1 VQQRVVHTLGNL
13 TLTRYNSE
21 FRDRSFVDKRDM
33 PSAPEKGLRFSP
45 LHLNADFAQL
55 ERWNEIT
62 IMQRAA
68 RLAARALTVW
78 PAPALT
84 PEVIDRYRTQRPST
98 AYSIN
103 DHPALLTAT
112 LYPLFDALRKAVLAL
127 DPCMSEEFRKL
138 YVAYKAEK
146 TVVDVIPLSTTLKI
160 TLHALQ
166 DELYDPLQRCRTN
179 SDRRESQ
186 IVLAT
191 HDDIRYVIELI
202 RQVLDM
208 QLNSE

>member
-1 VQQRVVHTLGNL
+1 V
-13 TLTRYNSE
+13 
-21 FRDRSFVDKRDM
+21 
-33 PSAPEKGLRFSP
+33 
-45 LHLNADFAQL
+45 
-55 ERWNEIT
+55 T
-62 IMQRAA
+62 IWQ
-68 RLAARALTVW
+68 
-78 PAPALT
+78 APALT

-127 DPCMSEEFRKL
+127 DPCISEEFRKL
-138 YVAYKAEK
+138 YVAYKAER
-146 TVVDVIPLSTTLKI
+146 VLVDVIPLSTTLKI
-160 TLHALQ
+160 TLHAPQ

-179 SDRRESQ
+179 RDRRESQ

>member
-1 VQQRVVHTLGNL
+1 
-13 TLTRYNSE
+13 
-21 FRDRSFVDKRDM
+21 
-33 PSAPEKGLRFSP
+33 
-45 LHLNADFAQL
+45 
-55 ERWNEIT
+55 
-62 IMQRAA
+62 
-68 RLAARALTVW
+68 
-78 PAPALT
+78 
-84 PEVIDRYRTQRPST
+84 
-98 AYSIN
+98 
-103 DHPALLTAT
+103 
-112 LYPLFDALRKAVLAL
+112 LRKAVLAL